1 MRINLT
7 KKDLVNQIFLQVG
20 FSKNVAEI
28 IIEDFFNIIIKNIIK
43 HKLVKLSKFGT
54 FKIIKKKERL
64 GRNPKTK
71 EIKKIYSRYVIT
83 FKASKDFKKYINEN

>member
-28 IIEDFFNIIIKNIIK
+28 IIEDLDLDKQLLERINKFAPIK
-43 HKLVKLSKFGT
+43 HILKNKTGNDQE
-54 FKIIKKKERL
+54 II
-64 GRNPKTK
+64 
-71 EIKKIYSRYVIT
+71 
-83 FKASKDFKKYINEN
+83 

>member
-28 IIEDFFNIIIKNIIK
+28 IIEDFLNIIIKNIIK
-43 HKLVKLSKFGT
+43 YKIVKLSNFGA
-54 FKIIKKKERL
+54 FKLIKKKERV

-71 EIKKIYSRYVIT
+71 EIKKINSRYVIT